1 MITLYGDHVI
11 KLDSGPRIGNF
22 SLIAK
27 EFARIHSAT
36 PKDIEITHGN
46 FEEIQDPF
54 VMMKKTHRNLPTSYT
69 DPIQD
74 IRLVG
79 V

>member
-1 MITLYGDHVI
+1 MIYVFLKKTRKRDVNVVA
-11 KLDSGPRIGNF
+11 GNF
-22 SLIAK
+22 SLIAR

-36 PKDIEITHGN
+36 PKDIEITRGN

-54 VMMKKTHRNLPTSYT
+54 VMMKETHRNLPRSYT

-74 IRLVG
+74 IRLVD

>member
-1 MITLYGDHVI
+1 MIYVFI
-11 KLDSGPRIGNF
+11 KTRKQDVNAVVGNF
-22 SLIAK
+22 SLIAR
-27 EFARIHSAT
+27 EFAQIHSAT

-54 VMMKKTHRNLPTSYT
+54 VMMKKTYTNLPRSYT

-74 IRLVG
+74 TRLVD